1 MDSLLLQDWVTIAN
15 SVQAT
20 GATPTLTQGATGY
33 LDVSEFQDLVFYF
46 DAKEVTNPTKI
57 LYQTS
62 PTAEDSDFLTM
73 LTIAPPAG
81 IGAVQQTNTVLGKYS
96 LVPPAKYVR
105 WLCSGTDYYCT
116 FRIWIAGYR
125 VP

>member
-1 MDSLLLQDWVTIAN
+1 MDSLLLQDWITIAN
-15 SVQAT
+15 SVNAS
-20 GATPTLTQGATGY
+20 GATPTLTQGSVGY
-33 LDVSEFQDLVFYF
+33 LDVSEYQDVVFYF
-46 DAKEVTNPTKI
+46 HAQQISNPTKI

-62 PTAEDSDFLTM
+62 PTAEDSEFLTM
-73 LTIAPPAG
+73 LTIAPAAG
-81 IGAVQQTNTVLGKYS
+81 VGEVLQANAILGKYS

-105 WLCSGTDYYCT
+105 WLCFGTDYFCT